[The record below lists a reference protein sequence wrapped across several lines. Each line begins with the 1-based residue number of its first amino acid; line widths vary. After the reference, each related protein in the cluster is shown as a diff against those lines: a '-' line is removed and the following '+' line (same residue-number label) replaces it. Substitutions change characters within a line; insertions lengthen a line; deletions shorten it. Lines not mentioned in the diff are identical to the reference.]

1 MYGNPMNSEF
11 LAREQIDERRRDA
24 ARHRRWHRR
33 RSRRDG
39 PRSILGVLSIR

>member
-11 LAREQIDERRRDA
+11 LAREQINARREDA
-24 ARHRRWHRR
+24 ARRRLHRRR

-39 PRSILGVLSIR
+39 PRSILGILSIR